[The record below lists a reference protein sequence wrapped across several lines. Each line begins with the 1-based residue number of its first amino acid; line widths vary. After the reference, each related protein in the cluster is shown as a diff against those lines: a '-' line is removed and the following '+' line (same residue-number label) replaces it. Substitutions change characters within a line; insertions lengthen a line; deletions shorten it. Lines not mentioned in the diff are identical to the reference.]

1 MPEWFK
7 KSNPGCICCPT
18 RGIHLRT
25 GQNFTE
31 ELELDPTP
39 PPQLQVDVI
48 KNLNTY
54 TSITSDSDM
63 VGHALDIERLIV
75 RIEGSTGWNYRLIR
89 VNSSTS
95 TLLFGESSDMG
106 QQSWTGDVQITGFM
120 NIHYWD
126 QWGLGAVYDAHPA
139 TTTTGPEL
147 AAFDSNGDWIFPPF
161 VPATSPW
168 AFTCDSSGNLYH
180 VKGAYGF
187 ELLRVFK
194 NNVYYADAP
203 DYAAA
208 IFHDGTNIYTSG
220 ESIHNSGDYQPGWY
234 KINAGAAPT
243 FVVGM
248 SQLIPDFNNTKPNP
262 YHPQVSEVYSSGF
275 AYYDDARQQLR
286 FAYGPQEHCLLNYE
300 GWPNSLTGVAFR
312 LAPRLC
318 ALPL

>member
-7 KSNPGCICCPT
+7 KSNPGCLCCPT

-48 KNLNTY
+48 RDLSSY
-54 TSITSDSDM
+54 TSISNASDM

-75 RIEGSTGWNYRLIR
+75 RVEGSTGWNYRLIR

-106 QQSWTGDVQITGFM
+106 QQSWTGDIQTTQIM

-126 QWGLGAVYDAHPA
+126 QWGVGAVLDAEPIPPILA
-139 TTTTGPEL
+139 T
-147 AAFDSNGDWIFPPF
+147 FDSNGDWITPPF
-161 VPATSPW
+161 VGGVNW
-168 AFTCDSSGNLYH
+168 AFTSDSSGNLYH
-180 VKGAYGF
+180 IAGAYGF
-187 ELLRVFK
+187 GALEVRK

-208 IFHDGTNIYTSG
+208 IFHDGTDIYTSG
-220 ESIHNSGDYQPGWY
+220 ESIHNSGNYQPGWY
-234 KINAGAAPT
+234 KINAGTAPT

-248 SQLIPDFNNTKPNP
+248 SQLIPDFDNTKPNP
-262 YHPQVSEVYSSGF
+262 YHPQISEVYSSGF
-275 AYYDDARQQLR
+275 AYYDAARNQLR
-286 FAYGPQEHCLLNYE
+286 FAYGPQQHCLLNYE
-300 GWPNSLTGVAFR
+300 GWPDNLTGIAFR

-318 ALPL
+318 ALAI

>member
-31 ELELDPTP
+31 ELELDSTP

-48 KNLNTY
+48 RNLSSY
-54 TSITSDSDM
+54 TSITNASDM

-106 QQSWTGDVQITGFM
+106 QQSWTGDIQATQIM

-126 QWGLGAVYDAHPA
+126 QWGVGAVLDADPIPPILA
-139 TTTTGPEL
+139 T
-147 AAFDSNGDWIFPPF
+147 FDSNGDWITSPF
-161 VPATSPW
+161 VGGFGW
-168 AFTCDSSGNLYH
+168 AFTSDSSGNLYH
-180 VKGAYGF
+180 IAGAYGF
-187 ELLRVFK
+187 GALEVRK

-208 IFHDGTNIYTSG
+208 IFHDGTDIYTSG

-275 AYYDDARQQLR
+275 AYYDAARNQLR